1 MAAIIDILTQVR
13 GYFHQNLFFG
23 IGVLLLASFFGGKLA
38 NRLKFPAITGYILAG
53 MAMGPYMLAL
63 VHSDVA
69 LQLAPIPHI
78 ALGLIALTIGGKF
91 SFRLLRRLGKAFAC
105 ITILQLLFTFA
116 AVSIA
121 LFLMKMPLPTALLL
135 GAIAS
140 ATAPAATV
148 AVLSEYRARGPLTKS
163 LMAVVA
169 LDDAGSIVLFGIIL
183 AVCSNNLPG
192 GTALSPLAVAVRP
205 FIEIGGAIVLGITVG
220 FFVHLIVRNRRNRNE
235 IIVIVLG
242 AIFFCS
248 GVAISL
254 HLSPLIANMLAG
266 FVLINSSAKNVR
278 IFGILEPVQPP
289 IYAAFFAL
297 AGTELNIRILGAIGI
312 LGTAYIL
319 ARALGKV
326 GGAWLGA
333 VATGASP
340 VTRKYLGLG
349 LLPQAGV
356 AIGLVLLAQEQ
367 AATIFSTVAVNIV
380 LASIVFNEIVG
391 PPLTRYAIFKA
402 GEAHVQRPGEK
413 NVSS

>member
-1 MAAIIDILTQVR
+1 MSEIINILTHIR

-23 IGVLLLASFFGGKLA
+23 IGVLLLASFFGGRLA
-38 NRLKFPAITGYILAG
+38 NRLKFPAVTGYILAG
-53 MAMGPYMLAL
+53 MIMGPYFLAL

-69 LQLAPIPHI
+69 LQLTPIPHI

-91 SFRLLRRLGKAFAC
+91 SFRLLLRLGKEIAC
-105 ITILQLLFTFA
+105 ITLLQLLLTFV
-116 AVSIA
+116 AVST
-121 LFLMKMPLPTALLL
+121 LLYLMRMPLPAALLL

-169 LDDAGSIVLFGIIL
+169 LDDAGSIILFGIIL
-183 AVCSNNLPG
+183 AICSPG
-192 GTALSPLAVAVRP
+192 LSGSASPSPLSMVLRP
-205 FIEIGGAIVLGITVG
+205 LTEIGGAIVLGIVVG
-220 FFVHLIVRNRRNRNE
+220 FFIHLLVRNRRNRNE
-235 IIVIVLG
+235 IIVIALG
-242 AIFFCS
+242 AILFCS

-254 HLSPLIANMLAG
+254 NLSPLISNMVVG
-266 FVLINSSAKNVR
+266 FVLINSSARNVR
-278 IFGILEPVQPP
+278 IFGILEPLEPP

-297 AGTELNIRILGAIGI
+297 AGTELNIRLLGTISILGA
-312 LGTAYIL
+312 AYIL
-319 ARALGKV
+319 ARAFGKI

-333 VATGASP
+333 VTTGASP

-367 AATIFSTVAVNIV
+367 APAIFSAKCVNIV
-380 LASIVFNEIVG
+380 LASIVINEIIG
-391 PPLTRYAIFKA
+391 PPLSKYAIFKA
-402 GEAHVQRPGEK
+402 GEAHVQRQGGED
-413 NVSS
+413 VSS